1 MINDHFVGF
10 LEFPWVPSVPGGMG
24 FRQISSWPVRIHAST
39 LTAMTY
45 AKSLTMTYQSFIEVP
60 AFCSVI
66 TVHHCSMAGRLRISL
81 QEHSESSNFM
91 SFVDG

>member
-10 LEFPWVPSVPGGMG
+10 LEVPLVPSVPGGMG

-60 AFCSVI
+60 ALFR
-66 TVHHCSMAGRLRISL
+66 HHCSSLFDYGRKAS
-81 QEHSESSNFM
+81 
-91 SFVDG
+91 